1 MDRPVSPDL
10 RIALN
15 MNTQKAATLQ
25 WLALLAMTALTFG
38 LAEAGMSGHTIILV
52 VLAITLIK
60 GRIVIDRFMA
70 LQGVGAPWR
79 WVTLGWLAAVLG
91 TIAYAF
97 R

>member
-1 MDRPVSPDL
+1 
-10 RIALN
+10 